1 MQGSSRAA
9 FAAGHD
15 AFAAA
20 LGSGA
25 DRSAL
30 GEDLFAVTAALDS
43 SAALRRALVDP
54 SRSVAAKQALADGL
68 FGPKVSAA
76 ATDVL
81 KVLVSQRWA
90 DDQDLGDAIE
100 SLAVEAVVVSAE
112 ANGRL
117 DDLEDELFRFGR
129 VVAADPGLR
138 EAFAAHGGDDNIKA
152 ALVEALLEGKASPET
167 IRLARQAAVFPR
179 GRRFAHVLDTYLGIA
194 ARRREQLTA
203 MVTVAVALDEDQRQ
217 RLATALSAIYHR
229 AVQINVVIDAALIG
243 GIRVQ
248 VGDEVVDGTILRRLQ
263 EAERA
268 LLR

>member
-100 SLAVEAVVVSAE
+100 SLAVEAVSTITLRLRAAAPLARIAYSIHTN
-112 ANGRL
+112 ANSLDGVERGTLDCAIGMFPALPRDMHVQGVRTDLYICVMRRDHDLARL
-117 DDLEDELFRFGR
+117 LTLDRF
-129 VVAADPGLR
+129 VAADHVLVTLR
-138 EAFAAHGGDDNIKA
+138 QTARLRGSDQR
-152 ALVEALLEGKASPET
+152 LVESLYMLWQLSEG
-167 IRLARQAAVFPR
+167 
-179 GRRFAHVLDTYLGIA
+179 
-194 ARRREQLTA
+194 
-203 MVTVAVALDEDQRQ
+203 
-217 RLATALSAIYHR
+217 
-229 AVQINVVIDAALIG
+229 
-243 GIRVQ
+243 RVQ
-248 VGDEVVDGTILRRLQ
+248 ETWTFTDRMQ
-263 EAERA
+263 A
-268 LLR
+268 LAAGGLSE

>member
-138 EAFAAHGGDDNIKA
+138 EAFAAHGGDHKGQPRP
-152 ALVEALLEGKASPET
+152 ERTAS
-167 IRLARQAAVFPR
+167 
-179 GRRFAHVLDTYLGIA
+179 
-194 ARRREQLTA
+194 
-203 MVTVAVALDEDQRQ
+203 
-217 RLATALSAIYHR
+217 
-229 AVQINVVIDAALIG
+229 
-243 GIRVQ
+243 
-248 VGDEVVDGTILRRLQ
+248 
-263 EAERA
+263 
-268 LLR
+268 